1 MNHTGGDIGIYDVTM
16 FDAVQRKAEMVCR
29 NPYPSDFDRG
39 ILTAMAERFKPADSV
54 STEVILDLSK
64 ESRLNGADSCTYLIS
79 W

>member
-1 MNHTGGDIGIYDVTM
+1 ML
-16 FDAVQRKAEMVCR
+16 FDAVQRKAVILCR

-39 ILTAMAERFKPADSV
+39 ILAAIVERFKPADSV
-54 STEVILDLSK
+54 TTDVTLDLTK